1 MRVKTLAYLLAARAV
16 VTPAESAVLADCLIT
31 IHGDDHDDIVG
42 KIDTALVSQLTFAV
56 ETEFESISVKVRH
69 SELVHKLNR
78 YRDMLQKEA
87 IQNLRAALANAAPEE
102 SDRLLGEIAKR
113 TVLLRRPPYSEAIF
127 GQ

>member
-1 MRVKTLAYLLAARAV
+1 

-42 KIDTALVSQLTFAV
+42 KIDDALVSQLTFAV
-56 ETEFESISVKVRH
+56 ETEFETISVKVRH

-87 IQNLRAALANAAPEE
+87 IQNLRAALATASPEE

-113 TVLLRRPPYSEAIF
+113 TVLLRRPPYTEAIF
-127 GQ
+127 TEIKA